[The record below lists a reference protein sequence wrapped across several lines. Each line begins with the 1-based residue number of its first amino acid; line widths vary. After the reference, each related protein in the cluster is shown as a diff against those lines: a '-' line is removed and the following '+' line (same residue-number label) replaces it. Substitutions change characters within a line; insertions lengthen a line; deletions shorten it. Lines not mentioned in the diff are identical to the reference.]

1 MSAPTAS
8 LWRLANFRNLWL
20 AQTFSLVGTQVTIL
34 AFPLVALLL
43 LDASAL
49 EVSMLYAVEFV
60 PILLLGL
67 PAGAWVERLRKRPV
81 LLVSDAARA
90 VALLAVPVA
99 YVLDALSLPLLFAV
113 AFVVGLGTLFF
124 DVAQGSYLPALV
136 AEEQLA
142 DANAKIE
149 VSRSASQLA
158 GPTAGGVLVQF
169 LTAPV
174 AILLDALSY
183 LASFVLL
190 LFVRGREVA
199 TPPEERQGLGR
210 EIGEGLRFV
219 VSHPLLRPLALCDAA
234 ANLAFAAVLALQVV
248 FAADDLHL
256 SATAIGV
263 VLAVGNAG
271 GLVGALVSGPL
282 STRFPPGPLL
292 IASIVLFSVGAAL
305 LPLSTGAIG
314 FGFGLFVV
322 YLGVVVYNV
331 VGTTLR
337 QLATPER
344 LLGRMNATL
353 RFIEWG
359 TLPLGAAV
367 GGLLVAPLGL
377 RTVLWIA
384 AGVCVLSVVPP
395 LFSPVR
401 TLMANPTAETEP
413 SVTP

>member
-1 MSAPTAS
+1 MTS
-8 LWRLANFRNLWL
+8 LWRQGNFRNLWL
-20 AQTFSLVGTQVTIL
+20 AQTLSLVGTQVTVL

-49 EVSMLYAVEFV
+49 EVSLLYAIEFV
-60 PILLLGL
+60 PVLLLGL
-67 PAGAWVERLRKRPV
+67 PAGALVERLSKRLV

-90 VALLAVPVA
+90 VALLLVPVA
-99 YVLDALSLPLLFAV
+99 WVWDFLSLPLVFAV

-124 DVAQGSYLPALV
+124 DVAQGSYLPGLV
-136 AEEQLA
+136 DERQLA

-174 AILLDALSY
+174 AVLLDAVSY
-183 LASFVLL
+183 VVSFVLL
-190 LFVRGREVA
+190 LFVKGRDVV
-199 TPPEERQGLGR
+199 TPPEERQGLR
-210 EIGEGLRFV
+210 QEIGEGLRFV
-219 VSHPLLRPLALCDAA
+219 LSHRLLRPLAWCDAL

-248 FAADDLHL
+248 YAADDLKL
-256 SATAIGV
+256 GATAIGV

-271 GLVGALVSGPL
+271 GLVGALVCGKL
-282 STRFPPGPLL
+282 GERFPPGPLL
-292 IASIVLFSVGAAL
+292 LGSIALFTIGAAI
-305 LPLSTGAIG
+305 LPLSTGAVS
-314 FGFGLFVV
+314 FGVGLFVV

-377 RTVLWIA
+377 RGVLWLA
-384 AGVCVLSVVPP
+384 AGVCALSILPP
-395 LFSPVR
+395 LLSPVR
-401 TLMANPTAETEP
+401 ALMENPSADEP
-413 SVTP
+413 EAVAS

>member
-1 MSAPTAS
+1 MSAATS
-8 LWRLANFRNLWL
+8 LWRHAGFRNLWL
-20 AQTFSLVGTQVTIL
+20 AQTFSLLGTQVTLL
-34 AFPLVALLL
+34 AFPLLALLL

-49 EVSMLYAVEFV
+49 GVSMLYAVEFV

-67 PAGAWVERLRKRPV
+67 PAGAWVERMHKRPV
-81 LLVSDAARA
+81 LLVADGARA
-90 VALLAVPVA
+90 VALLLVPIA
-99 YVLDALSLPLLFAV
+99 YLFDVLSLPLLFAV

-124 DVAQGSYLPALV
+124 DVAQGSYLPAIV
-136 AEEQLA
+136 AHDQLA

-190 LFVRGREVA
+190 LFIKGRDIS
-199 TPPEERQGLGR
+199 TPAEDRQGLR
-210 EIGEGLRFV
+210 KEIGEGLRFV

-248 FAADDLHL
+248 FAAEDLHL
-256 SATAIGV
+256 SATVIGV

-271 GLVGALVSGPL
+271 GLVGALASGPL
-282 STRFPPGPLL
+282 SNQFPPGPLL
-292 IASIVLFSVGAAL
+292 IGSILLFGAGAAL

-314 FGFGLFVV
+314 FGAGLFVV
-322 YLGVVVYNV
+322 YLGVVIYNV

-344 LLGRMNATL
+344 LLGRTNATL

-359 TLPLGAAV
+359 TLPLGAAI

-377 RTVLWIA
+377 RTVLWLA
-384 AGVCVLSVVPP
+384 AAVCVLSVVPP
-395 LFSPVR
+395 LFSPIR
-401 TLMANPTAETEP
+401 TLMSNPTA
-413 SVTP
+413 TPEQVAS

>member
-1 MSAPTAS
+1 MSGPTS

-20 AQTFSLVGTQVTIL
+20 AQTFSLVGTQVTLL
-34 AFPLVALLL
+34 AFPLLALLL
-43 LDASAL
+43 LDATAL
-49 EVSMLYAVEFV
+49 DVSMLYAVEFV

-67 PAGAWVERLRKRPV
+67 PAGAWVERMRKRLV
-81 LLVSDAARA
+81 LLVADGARA
-90 VALLAVPVA
+90 VALAVVPIA
-99 YVLDALSLPLLFAV
+99 YAFDALSLPLLFAV

-124 DVAQGSYLPALV
+124 DVAQGSYLPAIV
-136 AEEQLA
+136 SEEQLA

-149 VSRSASQLA
+149 VSRSGSQLA
-158 GPTAGGVLVQF
+158 GPTLGGVLVQF

-190 LFVRGREVA
+190 LFVRGRDIS
-199 TPPEERQGLGR
+199 TPAADRRGLGK

-234 ANLAFAAVLALQVV
+234 ANLAFAAVLALQIVY
-248 FAADDLHL
+248 AADDLHL
-256 SATAIGV
+256 SATMIGV

-282 STRFPPGPLL
+282 SNRFPPGPLL
-292 IASIVLFSVGAAL
+292 IASILLFSVGAAL
-305 LPLSTGAIG
+305 LPLSTGATG

-331 VGTTLR
+331 IGTTLR

-384 AGVCVLSVVPP
+384 AGVCALSVVPP

-401 TLMANPTAETEP
+401 TLMSNPTAEVQ
-413 SVTP
+413 SQVTS

>member
-1 MSAPTAS
+1 MSAGTG
-8 LWRLANFRNLWL
+8 LWRHAGFRNLWL
-20 AQTFSLVGTQVTIL
+20 AQTFSLLGTQVTLL
-34 AFPLVALLL
+34 AFPLLALLL

-49 EVSMLYAVEFV
+49 EVSMLFAVEFL

-67 PAGAWVERLRKRPV
+67 PAGAWVERMRKRPV
-81 LLVSDAARA
+81 LLVADGARA
-90 VALLAVPVA
+90 VALAAVPVA
-99 YVLDALSLPLLFAV
+99 WALDLLTLPLLFAV

-124 DVAQGSYLPALV
+124 DVAQASYLPV
-136 AEEQLA
+136 IVPEDQLA

-158 GPTAGGVLVQF
+158 GPSAGGALVQF

-190 LFVRGREVA
+190 LFIKGRDIA
-199 TPPEERQGLGR
+199 TPAEDRQGLNR
-210 EIGEGLRFV
+210 EIAEGLRFV
-219 VSHPLLRPLALCDAA
+219 VSHPLIRPLALCDAA

-248 FAADDLHL
+248 FAADDLHM

-263 VLAVGNAG
+263 ALAVGNAG
-271 GLVGALVSGPL
+271 GLVGALLSGPL

-292 IASIVLFSVGAAL
+292 IASILLFSAGAAL
-305 LPLSTGAIG
+305 LPMSTGAVG
-314 FGFGLFVV
+314 FGAGLFVV

-359 TLPLGAAV
+359 TLPLGAAL

-384 AGVCVLSVVPP
+384 AGVCVLSVLPP

-401 TLMANPTAETEP
+401 TLTSNPVPEQVA
-413 SVTP
+413 S